1 MFERLLRP
9 EPPPPKFHYF
19 NEPLFVDFPY
29 TKLVKW
35 PFSDPPAEW
44 AVEFAVGEPPKSAY
58 VPSFSVNEDDRTVRA
73 ALVGKFE
80 NKVLVRLA
88 ITQLGIDTFYV
99 DENQLVE
106 LIPSLE
112 EYE

>member
-9 EPPPPKFHYF
+9 DPPPQFRYF
-19 NEPLFVDFPY
+19 NEPIFVDFPY
-29 TKLVKW
+29 ARLAKG
-35 PFSDPPAEW
+35 PFIDPPAEW
-44 AVEFAVGEPPKSAY
+44 AVEFDIGDPKESAY

-80 NKVLVRLA
+80 DRVLVRLA
-88 ITQLGIDTFYV
+88 ITQLGSETFYV
-99 DENQLVE
+99 DENRLVK

-112 EYE
+112 KYE

>member
-9 EPPPPKFHYF
+9 DPPPPKFRYF
-19 NEPLFVDFPY
+19 KDPIFVDFPY
-29 TKLVKW
+29 ARLAKG
-35 PFSDPPAEW
+35 PFIDPPAEW
-44 AVEFAVGEPPKSAY
+44 AVEFDIVDSKEYAY
-58 VPSFSVNEDDRTVRA
+58 VPSFSVNEDDCTVRA

-80 NKVLVRLA
+80 DKVLVRLA
-88 ITQLGIDTFYV
+88 ITQLGVDTFYV

>member
-9 EPPPPKFHYF
+9 DPPPPKFRQF
-19 NEPLFVDFPY
+19 KNPIFVDFPY
-29 TKLVKW
+29 ARLVKW

-44 AVEFAVGEPPKSAY
+44 AVEFSVGEPPKSAY

-80 NKVLVRLA
+80 DKVLVRLA